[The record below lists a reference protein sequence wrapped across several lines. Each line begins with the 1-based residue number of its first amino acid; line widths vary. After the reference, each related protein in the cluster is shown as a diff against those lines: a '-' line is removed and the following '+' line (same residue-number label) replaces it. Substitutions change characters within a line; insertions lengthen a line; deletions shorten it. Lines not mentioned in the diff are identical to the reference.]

1 MTNAAR
7 TWLITGCSTGLG
19 RALAEVLIARGEH
32 VVATARKP
40 ETLDDLVA
48 GHANAHALTLD
59 VTVPTE
65 IEAAMAE
72 IKRRGRGIDV
82 LVNNAGYGYLTA
94 IEEGDEDGYRAQFEA
109 NMFGLI
115 AMTKAVLPGMR
126 ERGSGHIVNIASV
139 GGLVGNPGSGYYAAT
154 KFGVVGLSE
163 ALSKEVK
170 AFGIKV
176 TVVEPG
182 PFRTDWAGRSLK
194 STTRPIAAYADSVHA
209 RLKQVNDYSGKQ
221 PGDPKRAAEAMITA
235 VDSQEPP
242 LNLVLG
248 APGLK
253 MVRQKLESGLS
264 SRTCLGL
271 WSLDCNGRLH
281 QMSSIA
287 AVRAVVQA
295 AVK

>member
-1 MTNAAR
+1 MTDAPR

-19 RALAEVLIARGEH
+19 RALAEVLIAKGER
-32 VVATARKP
+32 VFATARKP
-40 ETLDDLVA
+40 ETLHDLVS
-48 GHANAHALTLD
+48 GRSNAHALKLD
-59 VTVPTE
+59 VTMPVE
-65 IEAAMAE
+65 IEAVMAE
-72 IKRRGRGIDV
+72 IQQADGVIDV

-94 IEEGDEDGYRAQFEA
+94 VEEGDEAGYRAQFEA
-109 NMFGLI
+109 NVFGLI

-126 ERGSGHIVNIASV
+126 DRGSGHIVNIASV

-163 ALSKEVK
+163 ALSKEVG

-194 STTRPIAAYADSVHA
+194 SAPQPIEAYAETVHA
-209 RLKQVNDYSGKQ
+209 RLKQVNAYSGKQ
-221 PGDPKRAAEAMITA
+221 PGDPVRAAEAMIA
-235 VDSQEPP
+235 VVDSKEPP

-253 MVRQKLESGLS
+253 MVRQKIEDLTKELDKWEALTLS
-264 SRTCLGL
+264 ADYPT
-271 WSLDCNGRLH
+271 
-281 QMSSIA
+281 QE
-287 AVRAVVQA
+287 
-295 AVK
+295 